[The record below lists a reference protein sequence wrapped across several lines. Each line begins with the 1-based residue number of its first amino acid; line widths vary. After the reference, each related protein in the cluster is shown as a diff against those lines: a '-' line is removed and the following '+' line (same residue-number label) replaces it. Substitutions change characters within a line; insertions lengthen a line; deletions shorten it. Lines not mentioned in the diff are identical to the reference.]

1 MKEASVQMEVLR
13 VSNPCTSRSP
23 PTPYFVEGVA
33 PRDSG
38 GDLKGL
44 RDEGSALST
53 CQGLY
58 LKFQRRFNF

>member
-1 MKEASVQMEVLR
+1 MEVLR

-38 GDLKGL
+38 GFPGILFRKTRELTSSLAG
-44 RDEGSALST
+44 DEGFLNLT
-53 CQGLY
+53 I
-58 LKFQRRFNF
+58 